1 MQKLVLMS
9 LITTLTFSSHAYAN
23 WWEKGLEVLKESTTQ
38 TDSSSPVAANS
49 SVFGNTDIESA
60 FREALSIGSETV
72 INSIG
77 VENGFNLDPKIH
89 IPLPSSLKTIQSGLT
104 KFGMGTYADELE
116 LTLNRAAEEALPETK
131 AIFLE
136 AIKSMSFEDVQKLYK
151 GSDNS
156 ATEYLKKTTTPAL
169 KEKIAPIIDNKLKS
183 VGAVSAYESLTQSYR
198 QKYPFLP
205 DVKANLQSHVMDKT
219 LEGMF
224 YYLGQEESKIRQ
236 EPLKYGSDLLK
247 KVFSK

>member
-1 MQKLVLMS
+1 MRKLLMIS
-9 LITTLTFSSHAYAN
+9 LVTAITFSTQSHAN
-23 WWEKGLEVLKESTTQ
+23 WWEKGLEVLKDSTSQEDST
-38 TDSSSPVAANS
+38 SSSNPLFS
-49 SVFGNTDIESA
+49 NTDIESA

-77 VENGFNLDPKIH
+77 VENGFNADPKIH

-104 KFGMGTYADELE
+104 KFGMGSYADELE

-136 AIKSMSFEDVQKLYK
+136 AIKNMSFEDVQKLYK
-151 GSDNS
+151 GPDNS
-156 ATEYLKKTTTPAL
+156 ATEYLQKNTTPAL
-169 KEKIAPIIDNKLKS
+169 KEKIAPIIDAKLNS
-183 VGAVSAYESLTQSYR
+183 VGAVSAYEALTQSYR
-198 QKYPFLP
+198 QQYPFLP
-205 DVKANLQSHVMDKT
+205 DLKANLQTHVMDKT

-224 YYLGQEESKIRQ
+224 YYLGQEETQIRQ